1 MKDQY
6 KTRFTLIQRIQTES
20 RDDKTWED
28 FVASYENYIYVIIR
42 SFKLS
47 PALCQ
52 DLLQNVLLQLWK
64 DLPKFEYRPN
74 KCRFRTWLSVVTKN
88 VVRTYLKSK
97 AGRNEKQNIEY
108 SSALHSVDNISDAEI
123 EQIADKEWK
132 IFILEK
138 ALDNL
143 KSSISEKIMIALQDS
158 FDNIPTRTTA
168 EKLSTTEA
176 SVRVYRQRG
185 TNALKKEVLRLNT
198 ELDM

>member
-6 KTRFTLIQRIQTES
+6 KTRFTLIQRIQTKD
-20 RDDKTWED
+20 RDDATWED
-28 FVASYENYIYVIIR
+28 FVDSYENYIYVIIKN
-42 SFKLS
+42 FKLNPS
-47 PALCQ
+47 LCQ

-97 AGRNEKQNIEY
+97 AGRNKKQNIEY
-108 SSALHSVDNISDAEI
+108 SSALHSVDNISDSEI
-123 EQIADKEWK
+123 EEIAEKEWK
-132 IFILEK
+132 VFILEK

-143 KSSISEKIMIALQDS
+143 RSSISERIMIVLQDS
-158 FDNIPTRTTA
+158 FNNTPTKTTA
-168 EKLSTTEA
+168 EKLGTKEA
-176 SVRVYRQRG
+176 SIRVYRQRG